1 MDFEENPADDMENLH
16 LLQSAALEPL
26 LNNSSAK
33 ELSTRSKAKTIEQR
47 GRCLLHSATEYW
59 SSSN

>member
-1 MDFEENPADDMENLH
+1 MDSEENPSDDMGNLH
-16 LLQSAALEPL
+16 LLQSVALEPL
-26 LNNSSAK
+26 LNDSSVK
-33 ELSTRSKAKTIEQR
+33 ELAAGSKAKTIEQR